1 MSGDLAP
8 TLAALAARA
17 CEAAGTDLEDVLADL
32 RDGAHDE
39 RTPAALRA
47 GWAALDLDLHP
58 TTTEDAS

>member
-1 MSGDLAP
+1 VSLDVAPALA
-8 TLAALAARA
+8 TLAARA
-17 CEAAGTDLEDVLADL
+17 CEAAGTDLEVVLADL

-58 TTTEDAS
+58 ATTEEAP